1 MLAVMN
7 AAHRVIAWEDRIQ
20 PDCRDRGWSGCA
32 YRRVSRRQL
41 PCRRCRTPRSWRWRS
56 RRPSRWRTRLA
67 VGLAVRGVARGKP
80 TRRTP
85 RSSSAASR
93 RRRQGSTSWRSKL
106 HKFTVGSCCLSSELR
121 RSGAEQLLSVSVN
134 KARRELGRNPPAC
147 VNIIVSTVAAAAAAE
162 TVELSGRQARAAIV
176 FSVTTALRRCIRR
189 SETHYPRCFRCPIL
203 SIFLPRDAIAVRGT
217 IQSPQCVHTALSL
230 LFLPR
235 FWSTDVRFPLPHP
248 LKFWRPKTDQNL
260 AFFPPNLTLSAPSFV
275 RRQIFRKK
283 MTFCQYKMFPYQ
295 MTGLPIWATFIAN
308 FLHCGVKFAPVLPRL
323 RCSALSED
331 GYDTITM
338 FAVLQS
344 SAIYEWKWNNR
355 VVGSSVAK
363 WPTSPRRLVALWI
376 VWLIDC
382 VEIDGRIMEP
392 FRKSQ

>member
-203 SIFLPRDAIAVRGT
+203 SIFFTARRYCSARYYSEPTMR
-217 IQSPQCVHTALSL
+217 SYCVVSSVFTPVLIH
-230 LFLPR
+230 
-235 FWSTDVRFPLPHP
+235 W
-248 LKFWRPKTDQNL
+248 
-260 AFFPPNLTLSAPSFV
+260 
-275 RRQIFRKK
+275 RQISPTPPFKILK
-283 MTFCQYKMFPYQ
+283 AKNWPKF
-295 MTGLPIWATFIAN
+295 
-308 FLHCGVKFAPVLPRL
+308 GVF
-323 RCSALSED
+323 S
-331 GYDTITM
+331 T
-338 FAVLQS
+338 QS
-344 SAIYEWKWNNR
+344 HLER
-355 VVGSSVAK
+355 
-363 WPTSPRRLVALWI
+363 P
-376 VWLIDC
+376 
-382 VEIDGRIMEP
+382 
-392 FRKSQ
+392 